1 MTKDV
6 YEDVNVNERVVADD
20 DVVEDVEDEVVL
32 VDAGNANVGDD
43 VRDVDVEVEVDV
55 VDLNL
60 LKVVDADAVSDGK
73 VPFKT

>member
-6 YEDVNVNERVVADD
+6 CENVDVTERVVADD
-20 DVVEDVEDEVVL
+20 NVVEDVEDEVVL
-32 VDAGNANVGDD
+32 VDAGNANVEDD
-43 VRDVDVEVEVDV
+43 VKDVDVEVEVDV

-60 LKVVDADAVSDGK
+60 LKVVDADADGK

>member
-6 YEDVNVNERVVADD
+6 YGDLDVTERVIADD
-20 DVVEDVEDEVVL
+20 NVVEDVEDEVVL

-43 VRDVDVEVEVDV
+43 VKDVDVKVEVEV

-60 LKVVDADAVSDGK
+60 LKVGDANADGK
-73 VPFKT
+73 APFKT

>member
-1 MTKDV
+1 MAKDV
-6 YEDVNVNERVVADD
+6 YEDMDVIERVVADNN
-20 DVVEDVEDEVVL
+20 VLEDVEDEVVL

-43 VRDVDVEVEVDV
+43 VKDVDVEVEVDV

-60 LKVVDADAVSDGK
+60 LKVVDPNADGK